1 VKLFARLAG
10 VAAVLV
16 AFLIYTE
23 AEYYIVLGSIIAL
36 ILIFYSYGKSPVGML
51 AGILLLM
58 IFTGL

>member
-23 AEYYIVLGSIIAL
+23 AEYYIVLGSIIV
-36 ILIFYSYGKSPVGML
+36 SVR
-51 AGILLLM
+51 
-58 IFTGL
+58 